1 MPKSPRFRG
10 PSLDEAAFSIKHPT
24 KAPFRVHVD
33 AQFTK
38 ENQRKLR
45 ELFKYNPKTNF
56 EKVDLSKIDATL
68 VAAKKYQSLFEA
80 LLRFY
85 YDLSMINPD
94 MLKFFPSHL
103 QQADGTYLTD
113 GKNGLHAF
121 NDYMRKVHELRK
133 AHDNDFEV
141 LDLYFDRGRWKDK
154 EINLAFQKY
163 RAQKEAQRKK
173 NKRRIEPTPNPHRKS
188 PRRSPR
194 SPTSPKRKRKR
205 SSPAPRQRF

>member
-1 MPKSPRFRG
+1 M
-10 PSLDEAAFSIKHPT
+10 
-24 KAPFRVHVD
+24 HVD

-38 ENQRKLR
+38 ENQRKPR
-45 ELFKYNPKTNF
+45 ELFKYNPKKILKKLIYRKSTRPWWQQKSTNH
-56 EKVDLSKIDATL
+56 
-68 VAAKKYQSLFEA
+68 FEA

-103 QQADGTYLTD
+103 QQADGTYLLN

-141 LDLYFDRGRWKDK
+141 LDLYFDRAGGKT
-154 EINLAFQKY
+154 
-163 RAQKEAQRKK
+163 KK
-173 NKRRIEPTPNPHRKS
+173 
-188 PRRSPR
+188 
-194 SPTSPKRKRKR
+194 
-205 SSPAPRQRF
+205 